1 MVRIN
6 IYLSTLERLKANKN
20 DYDTR
25 FTEGNLALF
34 SKIVEKDSYKVSYGF
49 SYGSTPKT
57 STFACK
63 ISAEP
68 YYIKAFEAYNAI
80 KVTKI
85 KDGKET
91 TVFLGCKPTIK
102 RTYETADWWSETITF
117 SDYSQDLSDIPF
129 HEKEDEDDDWE
140 WSITQADGYKVCDST
155 DTTKS
160 LIHYLFENWLN
171 KDREGLSFTLH
182 CDFSNTDPVTSF
194 SVQAS
199 DKVLNVWQE
208 LLKQQGL
215 AVYVI
220 GLDFYILDML
230 ADTPTTAT
238 TIDSIECNATVNE
251 KPYIE
256 HTIPALRVPKIVH
269 TFKDKELY
277 DSGKITVGK
286 GSIGTV
292 DGSIGIK
299 PYWYPDETHPA
310 YAEPNF
316 TTDLENYEVI
326 RYYNMKWTY
335 ETTMTLGATML
346 YLYNGTEKAQQTLE
360 KQGSWYGCNGTL
372 TGKVLKFCVGNY
384 SLNSGHFI
392 LKLTGDVDVA
402 DYNAV
407 IMPPKNSYY
416 SGNEE
421 KANYVYTYKEGD
433 RYMNA
438 LLYAREMEGK
448 TFSFYST
455 QKLSLNDICVLSH
468 ISEADTYIRIT
479 DIQDSLDDFEGYTY
493 SATVYSGEKVT
504 TESFYVPAST
514 NAPNVSQDFNFS
526 VSRSLIA
533 CDSDGTPLDSS
544 AITAKISLLKYY
556 SIPRLYLDD
565 TELELVQ
572 ETETVEGEEVLLD
585 SWHYDLPVSSISNGS
600 TLKATL
606 GGMVKNISFAKV
618 NNGATGAKGDKG
630 DKGDTGS
637 TGWSQ
642 ATINLY
648 KRSATT
654 QTAYDGGKLVYQF
667 STGGLS
673 GTLGTWSRTVPSG
686 SEKLWVI
693 SASAFA
699 QSTSDDIEVSDWT
712 TPAVLS
718 ENGTVGQDGY
728 TVMTVLLYQ
737 RGTTTPTKPTAT
749 ATYNFTTNTITGVS
763 PWSLTV
769 PSGTAPVWVISATA
783 STRSTVEDDIE
794 PSEWST
800 PQILVQNGEK
810 GDTGEKGDK
819 GDTGEQGIQGEKG
832 EKGDQ
837 GIKGETGAKG
847 DKGDSITI
855 TTKSVEYASST
866 SGTSTPSTWNPTP
879 SPTKGQYLWTK
890 TYVKYSDETENTS
903 YSVAYIGTD
912 GKTGTSPKLTSQSV
926 DYLNSDSGTAIPSGT
941 WATPANPT
949 QGKYTWTRTTLN
961 YSDDTK
967 AYTYSVSYTAKDGEK
982 GNGIASM
989 TEAKSTVDGGTN
1001 TITVTYTNGNQET
1014 FTVTNGNTGSRGV
1027 DGKGF
1032 YRTSA
1037 TLTTSS
1043 TSVAL
1048 STMASRPSTK
1058 WQLGDII
1065 LCQGN
1070 GLCFAVTADTALT
1083 ATTIPISYRFTVKGE
1098 AGTPAKVCTITCD
1111 KTVKTVNKRSTG
1123 TTDYTFTADVQG
1135 YTGTVK
1141 MTINSAEVTTTQSGT
1156 KYTYKY
1162 NVADSDTSSITASVL
1177 IDDVEMDSITL
1188 GVVDETGNAKYFGT
1202 FSALPTSNTGYI
1214 SGDSLVYNKLVY
1226 LFNGSSWQKSTKS
1239 TLSTSEKA
1247 TALSLAMKDVLSGID
1262 KNTLTA
1268 SEYAY
1273 FENVVA
1279 NIVTADYIGGKQI
1292 EVSEYIQS
1300 KDFETSPTGFKL
1312 SADGTLVANNA
1323 QLKDVK
1329 ITDGNFIAGSLQ
1341 TQNEDQN
1348 GSYYATTGFPSE
1360 AGSSST
1366 EVKSEDETTVGTL
1379 TNTQDNYYQT
1389 KDFAQWCLDNIPINN
1404 EAFTKLDGTV
1414 AGYNAWAMRFSG
1426 APTPSYSTL
1435 VSGTWKYKA
1444 TTISEATVNCP
1455 IYQRLAKL
1463 RIYRGTIP
1471 ASFDFALNIYV
1482 DQEKVATFFLDID
1495 NKVWTLDG
1503 ENISWAGSDNSS
1515 YDCMYTLPIV
1525 LGIGTHNL
1533 KFEAISKMVATNV
1546 DFLINISTNDMV
1558 SYYAGRLTYWNDAGS
1573 TMLLMLYSGTDDS
1586 AVFNGG
1592 TTDNP
1597 LKVISINSDIA
1608 DTTTMTKLM
1617 QANTTDTGYN
1627 TLATNLSYNGSSLIC
1642 GGTETGWT
1650 VTRYAKFLGLFNCG
1664 TGSWATPTLAESLS
1678 AKVKNVYINGTA
1690 QSQEFTVQWT
1700 GSTLTLVS
1708 DDKSISYLLSTGD
1721 YYTSLP
1727 YFCMTGIARSKGAYV
1742 SSLFPIEAGVSDIGS
1757 TSQPFDQAYI
1767 NNIIGTLQ
1775 GIVNGSLNGN
1785 VTGNVTG
1792 NLIGNVNSEGDT
1804 THKVYGAVF
1813 N

>member
-6 IYLSTLERLKANKN
+6 IYLSTLARLKADNT
-20 DYDTR
+20 DYDTN
-25 FTEGNLALF
+25 FSEGNLAPF

-57 STFACK
+57 STFTCK

-68 YYIKAFEAYNAI
+68 YYIKAFEAYEAI
-80 KVTKI
+80 KVTKV
-85 KDGKET
+85 KNGTEEP
-91 TVFLGCKPTIK
+91 VFYGCKPTIK
-102 RTYETADWWSETITF
+102 RTYETSDWWSETITF
-117 SDYSQDLSDIPF
+117 NDYSQDLSDIPF

-230 ADTPTTAT
+230 ADAPTTAT

-256 HTIPALRVPKIVH
+256 HTIPALRVPKVVH

-286 GSIGTV
+286 GSFGMV
-292 DGSIGIK
+292 DGSITIK

-372 TGKVLKFCVGNY
+372 TGKVLKYCVGNY

-606 GGMVKNISFAKV
+606 GGMVKNISFARV
-618 NNGATGAKGDKG
+618 NNGATGATGAKGDKG

-912 GKTGTSPKLTSQSV
+912 GKTGAYTLYQYYASTSDTTQTGGSWSTTMPSIAGGKYLWIRTKTVPTGGSESSV
-926 DYLNSDSGTAIPSGT
+926 DWGSPVLAGTDISVLVADIKAVDDKTETNASAITANAEAIATKVSTDTFNALGSRVSTAESNITQNAKDIKTKVSETTYNALAERVGTAESSIEQNASAIALKVST
-941 WATPANPT
+941 EDYNAKVETLESSIADKADSSDVT
-949 QGKYTWTRTTLN
+949 ALTTRMGKAESAITVNTSAIELRVTTETYTTGMASKVSTSDLTTAQQTLQTNIDKKADTTALN
-961 YSDDTK
+961 
-967 AYTYSVSYTAKDGEK
+967 
-982 GNGIASM
+982 
-989 TEAKSTVDGGTN
+989 EAKSTLQADIDTRATTEALETVQTTLQSNIDTRATKSEVELTKNSIALRVVDSSSEVQDSEGN
-1001 TITVTYTNGNQET
+1001 TVTGITISNGRINLNANET
-1014 FTVTNGNTGSRGV
+1014 IMEGSV
-1027 DGKGF
+1027 K
-1032 YRTSA
+1032 A
-1037 TLTTSS
+1037 
-1043 TSVAL
+1043 
-1048 STMASRPSTK
+1048 
-1058 WQLGDII
+1058 QQIDI
-1065 LCQGN
+1065 
-1070 GLCFAVTADTALT
+1070 
-1083 ATTIPISYRFTVKGE
+1083 
-1098 AGTPAKVCTITCD
+1098 
-1111 KTVKTVNKRSTG
+1111 
-1123 TTDYTFTADVQG
+1123 
-1135 YTGTVK
+1135 
-1141 MTINSAEVTTTQSGT
+1141 
-1156 KYTYKY
+1156 
-1162 NVADSDTSSITASVL
+1162 
-1177 IDDVEMDSITL
+1177 
-1188 GVVDETGNAKYFGT
+1188 
-1202 FSALPTSNTGYI
+1202 
-1214 SGDSLVYNKLVY
+1214 DSLMAQELKIQD
-1226 LFNGSSWQKSTKS
+1226 NG
-1239 TLSTSEKA
+1239 
-1247 TALSLAMKDVLSGID
+1247 
-1262 KNTLTA
+1262 
-1268 SEYAY
+1268 
-1273 FENVVA
+1273 F
-1279 NIVTADYIGGKQI
+1279 
-1292 EVSEYIQS
+1292 IQS
-1300 KDFETSPTGFKL
+1300 NEFDASQPQIKGFKL
-1312 SADGTLVANNA
+1312 SS
-1323 QLKDVK
+1323 
-1329 ITDGNFIAGSLQ
+1329 DGNFIANRAVLNNVQIQSGDFSADSLQ
-1341 TQNEDQN
+1341 TQNENQN

-1360 AGSSST
+1360 TGTVSNAVQYVNESG
-1366 EVKSEDETTVGTL
+1366 ETATLGTL
-1379 TNTQDNYYQT
+1379 TNTQDNYYKT
-1389 KDFAQWCLDNIPINN
+1389 ADFAQWCLDNIPASSTSFTYLEGTINGYSAYAMRLN
-1404 EAFTKLDGTV
+1404 DTWGLAFSSDSTTFTWSDRQLSIKYKSWTIKCGSYESELLVYITPSKDWIDGWCKSVTLYIDDEEWYTWTEDELQDIQSWDSQMLASTMSLTAGTHTLRLEVYACNGLTKNDTGTV
-1414 AGYNAWAMRFSG
+1414 TLTIQGRLRFSD
-1426 APTPSYSTL
+1426 TYR
-1435 VSGTWKYKA
+1435 K
-1444 TTISEATVNCP
+1444 
-1455 IYQRLAKL
+1455 RL
-1463 RIYRGTIP
+1463 
-1471 ASFDFALNIYV
+1471 S
-1482 DQEKVATFFLDID
+1482 
-1495 NKVWTLDG
+1495 
-1503 ENISWAGSDNSS
+1503 NSS
-1515 YDCMYTLPIV
+1515 
-1525 LGIGTHNL
+1525 GI
-1533 KFEAISKMVATNV
+1533 
-1546 DFLINISTNDMV
+1546 
-1558 SYYAGRLTYWNDAGS
+1558 
-1573 TMLLMLYSGTDDS
+1573 LLMLGGGS

-1592 TTDNP
+1592 TSSNP
-1597 LKVISINSDIA
+1597 LKVISINSDIS
-1608 DTTTMTKLM
+1608 DKTTMSKLM
-1617 QANTTDTGYN
+1617 QVNTGDIVYSTMPI
-1627 TLATNLSYNGSSLIC
+1627 NLSYNSVSLIC
-1642 GGTETGWT
+1642 GSNQTGWT
-1650 VTRYAKFLGLFNCG
+1650 VTRYAKFLGLFFCG
-1664 TGSWATPTLAESLS
+1664 TNAWATPTLVSTLS
-1678 AKVKNVYINGTA
+1678 SKVNDVFVNGTK
-1690 QSQEFTVQWT
+1690 QSQEFTVQWN
-1700 GSTLTLVS
+1700 GSVLSLIS
-1708 DDKSISYLLSTGD
+1708 DDKTANYQLTTGMFYSD
-1721 YYTSLP
+1721 FP
-1727 YFCMTGIARSKGAYV
+1727 YFSMNGISRSRGAYV
-1742 SSLFPIEAGVSDIGS
+1742 SSLFPLDIGVSDIGS
-1757 TSQPFDQAYI
+1757 AGQPFNMGYI
-1767 NNIIGTLQ
+1767 N
-1775 GIVNGSLNGN
+1775 
-1785 VTGNVTG
+1785 

-1804 THKVYGAVF
+1804 THRVYGAVF